1 MESPDH
7 MTATI
12 LVVDDD
18 AAVRSSLA
26 RLLQAEGLQVAT
38 AGNGTGA
45 LEAIERVRPD
55 VVLLDVLMPDLSGYQ
70 VCHAIKT
77 NPATRLIP
85 VVLLT
90 GLSATDDRV
99 QGLEAGADDFITKPP
114 ERIELLARVR
124 SLVRMKHY
132 TDELEQA
139 EAVLLALARSIE
151 GKDPCTEGHCER
163 LSRYASALGSRL
175 GLSLNDTVALER
187 AGVLHDIGKV
197 AVPDSILLK
206 KGPLSDDEWNVVREH
221 PVTGEHICRPIRSFA
236 PVLPIIRHHHEK
248 FNGSGYPD
256 GLSGNHIP
264 ITARVLQ
271 VADVFDALTTDRPYR
286 PAMSHEKAL
295 ETMREEVGQGWW
307 DPDVFAALPNL
318 VAGTAGRR

>member
-1 MESPDH
+1 MPP
-7 MTATI
+7 TI

-18 AAVRSSLA
+18 AAVRASLA
-26 RLLQAEGLQVAT
+26 KLLQSEGLHVAT
-38 AGNGTGA
+38 AGNGSGA
-45 LEAIERVRPD
+45 LEAIQQVRPD
-55 VVLLDVLMPDLSGYQ
+55 VVLLDVLMPDLNGYQ

-114 ERIELLARVR
+114 DRIELLARVR
-124 SLVRMKHY
+124 SLVRLKRY

-151 GKDPCTEGHCER
+151 GKDPYTEGHCER
-163 LSRYASALGSRL
+163 LSKYASALGSRL
-175 GLSLNDTVALER
+175 GLSLDDTVALER

-206 KGPLSDDEWNVVREH
+206 EGPLTEDEWTVVREH
-221 PVTGEHICRPIRSFA
+221 PVMGEHICRPIRSFA

-248 FNGSGYPD
+248 FDGSGYPD
-256 GLSGNHIP
+256 GLSGGHIP

-271 VADVFDALTTDRPYR
+271 VADVFDALTTHRPYR
-286 PAMSHEKAL
+286 PAMSHEKAF
-295 ETMREEVGQGWW
+295 ETMREEVGRGWW
-307 DPDVFAALPNL
+307 DPDVFAALPDL
-318 VAGTAGRR
+318 VAENAERQ

>member
-1 MESPDH
+1 MPP
-7 MTATI
+7 TI

-18 AAVRSSLA
+18 AAVRASLA
-26 RLLQAEGLQVAT
+26 KLLQSEGLQVAT
-38 AGNGTGA
+38 AGNGSGA
-45 LEAIERVRPD
+45 LEAIQQVRPD
-55 VVLLDVLMPDLSGYQ
+55 VVLLDVLMPDLNGYQ

-114 ERIELLARVR
+114 DRIELLARVR
-124 SLVRMKHY
+124 SLVRLKRY

-151 GKDPCTEGHCER
+151 GKDPYTEGHCER
-163 LSRYASALGSRL
+163 LSKYASALGSRL
-175 GLSLNDTVALER
+175 GLSLDDTVALER

-206 KGPLSDDEWNVVREH
+206 EGPLTEDEWTVVREH
-221 PVTGEHICRPIRSFA
+221 PVMGEHICRPIRSFA

-248 FNGSGYPD
+248 FDGSGYPD
-256 GLSGNHIP
+256 GLSGDHIP
-264 ITARVLQ
+264 LTARVLQ
-271 VADVFDALTTDRPYR
+271 VADVFDALTTHRPYR
-286 PAMSHEKAL
+286 PAMSHEQAF
-295 ETMREEVGQGWW
+295 ETMREEVGRGWW
-307 DPDVFAALPNL
+307 DPDVFAALPDL
-318 VAGTAGRR
+318 VAENASRK

>member
-1 MESPDH
+1 
-7 MTATI
+7 MTPTI

-18 AAVRSSLA
+18 AAVRASLA
-26 RLLQAEGLQVAT
+26 RLLQSEGLHVAT
-38 AGNGTGA
+38 AGNGSGA
-45 LEAIERVRPD
+45 LEAIQQVRPD
-55 VVLLDVLMPDLSGYQ
+55 VVLLDVLMPDLNGYQ

-114 ERIELLARVR
+114 DRIELLARVR
-124 SLVRMKHY
+124 SLVRLKRY

-151 GKDPCTEGHCER
+151 GKDPYTEGHCER
-163 LSRYASALGSRL
+163 LSKYASALGSRL
-175 GLSLNDTVALER
+175 GLSLDDTVALER

-206 KGPLSDDEWNVVREH
+206 EGPLTEDEWTVVREH
-221 PVTGEHICRPIRSFA
+221 PVMGEHICRPIRSFA

-248 FNGSGYPD
+248 FDGSGYPD
-256 GLSGNHIP
+256 GLSGGHIP

-271 VADVFDALTTDRPYR
+271 VADVFDALTTHRPYR
-286 PAMSHEKAL
+286 PAMSQEKAF
-295 ETMREEVGQGWW
+295 ETMRAEVGRGWW
-307 DPDVFAALPNL
+307 DPDVFAALPDL
-318 VAGTAGRR
+318 VAENAERQ

>member
-1 MESPDH
+1 

>member
-1 MESPDH
+1 MPP
-7 MTATI
+7 TI

-18 AAVRSSLA
+18 AAVRASLA
-26 RLLQAEGLQVAT
+26 KLLQSEGLQVAT
-38 AGNGTGA
+38 AGNGAGA
-45 LEAIERVRPD
+45 LEAIQQVRPD
-55 VVLLDVLMPDLSGYQ
+55 VVLLDVLMPDLNGYQ

-90 GLSATDDRV
+90 GLSATDDRI

-114 ERIELLARVR
+114 DRIELLARVR
-124 SLVRMKHY
+124 SLVRLKRY
-132 TDELEQA
+132 TDELERA

-151 GKDPCTEGHCER
+151 GKDPYTEGHCER
-163 LSRYASALGSRL
+163 LSKYASALGSRL
-175 GLSLNDTVALER
+175 GLSLDDTVALER

-206 KGPLSDDEWNVVREH
+206 EGPLTEDEWTVVREH
-221 PVTGEHICRPIRSFA
+221 PVMGEHICRPIRSFA

-248 FNGSGYPD
+248 FDGSGYPD
-256 GLSGNHIP
+256 GLSGGHIP

-271 VADVFDALTTDRPYR
+271 VADVFDALTTHRPYR
-286 PAMSHEKAL
+286 PAMSHEQAF
-295 ETMREEVGQGWW
+295 ETMREEVGRGWW
-307 DPDVFAALPNL
+307 DPDVFAALPDL
-318 VAGTAGRR
+318 VAENASRK

>member
-1 MESPDH
+1 
-7 MTATI
+7 MTPTI

-18 AAVRSSLA
+18 AAVRASLA
-26 RLLQAEGLQVAT
+26 KLLQSEGLQVAT
-38 AGNGTGA
+38 AGNGSGA
-45 LEAIERVRPD
+45 LKAIQQVRPD
-55 VVLLDVLMPDLSGYQ
+55 VVLLDVLMPDLNGYQ

-99 QGLEAGADDFITKPP
+99 QGLEAGADDFLTKPP
-114 ERIELLARVR
+114 DRIELLARVR
-124 SLVRMKHY
+124 SLVRMKRY

-151 GKDPCTEGHCER
+151 GKDPYTEGHCER
-163 LSRYASALGSRL
+163 LSKYASSLGSRL
-175 GLSLNDTVALER
+175 GLSLDDTVALER

-206 KGPLSDDEWNVVREH
+206 EGPLSDDEWNVVREH

-236 PVLPIIRHHHEK
+236 SVLPIIRHHHEK

-256 GLSGNHIP
+256 GLSGDHIP

-286 PAMSHEKAL
+286 PAMSPQEAI
-295 ETMREEVGQGWW
+295 ETMREEVGRGWW
-307 DPDVFAALPNL
+307 DPDVFAALPDL
-318 VAGTAGRR
+318 VAENAGRK

>member
-1 MESPDH
+1 MSP
-7 MTATI
+7 TI

-18 AAVRSSLA
+18 AAVRASLA
-26 RLLQAEGLQVAT
+26 KLLQSEGLEVAT
-38 AGNGTGA
+38 AGNGSGA
-45 LEAIERVRPD
+45 LEAIQQVRPD

-70 VCHAIKT
+70 VCHAIKS

-114 ERIELLARVR
+114 DRIELLARVR
-124 SLVRMKHY
+124 SLVRMKRY

-139 EAVLLALARSIE
+139 ESVLLALARSIE
-151 GKDPCTEGHCER
+151 GKDPYTEGHCER
-163 LSRYASALGSRL
+163 LSRYASALGLRL
-175 GLSLNDTVALER
+175 GLSHDDTVALER

-197 AVPDSILLK
+197 AVPDAILLK
-206 KGPLSDDEWNVVREH
+206 EGPLSDDEWTVVREH

-248 FNGSGYPD
+248 FDGSGYPD
-256 GLSGNHIP
+256 GLSGDHIP
-264 ITARVLQ
+264 LTARVLQ
-271 VADVFDALTTDRPYR
+271 VADVFDALTTHRPYR
-286 PAMSHEKAL
+286 PAMSHEKAF
-295 ETMREEVGQGWW
+295 ETMREEVGRGWW
-307 DPDVFAALPNL
+307 DPNVFAALPDL
-318 VAGTAGRR
+318 VAENAARQ